1 MSTKGHQLTKRR
13 WTGIRRIVAA
23 VLAAMLAGPIA
34 AAAAD
39 DDTSRYERTALRSA
53 FDFVNKN
60 EFGRR
65 SSVSSILKQKDVHAV
80 AVTFIASFMD
90 VPRDTVKELDA
101 LHEHYRKR
109 GVVLIVSIEP
119 SYGSKPIKN
128 MLDEEKIKVPV
139 SFTGKQWD
147 PFQKVAGSK
156 HHNSWPWTFYIDKEG
171 NFVDK
176 GSSVPYKHQ
185 LEAIA
190 LPGDSQGVEDPGVVS
205 NGGGAADALVQPP
218 SKTLSEI
225 TVSRPEAGEWK
236 FVDGGGFNDSLALVL
251 PTTGDKDRPTLG
263 GSTTFGAGSGAF
275 GYLAD
280 NDAVVHVSTLDR
292 RSHTSVGRTMVDPG
306 SAGSI
311 LDALEAIY
319 EDTADKVS
327 RVRQSKNSR
336 LGGQRAGKITATL
349 HKGDALVEVTAFA
362 IPVRVHTYIV
372 TVAHGSELPEE
383 SAKQIA
389 EILKDIRFGRE

>member
-1 MSTKGHQLTKRR
+1 MRTTRRKATIRGALALTTAALL
-13 WTGIRRIVAA
+13 TGIATSVPATA
-23 VLAAMLAGPIA
+23 
-34 AAAAD
+34 

-65 SSVSSILKQKDVHAV
+65 SSVSSILKKKDVHSV

-101 LHEHYRKR
+101 LNEHYRKR

-128 MLDEEKIKVPV
+128 MLDEEGIKVPV

-171 NFVDK
+171 NFVSK
-176 GSSVPYKHQ
+176 MSGVPYKHE
-185 LEAIA
+185 LEKIA
-190 LPGDSQGVEDPGVVS
+190 LPGDSQDVQDPGVIS

-218 SKTLSEI
+218 NKTLSEI
-225 TVSRPEAGEWK
+225 TVPRPEEGDWK
-236 FVDGGGFNDSLALVL
+236 FADGGGFGDSLALVL
-251 PTTGDKDRPTLG
+251 PASGDAEPKPSAFGT
-263 GSTTFGAGSGAF
+263 STFGTGSGAF
-275 GYLAD
+275 GFLGS

-319 EDTADKVS
+319 EEKADKLS
-327 RVRQSKNSR
+327 RVRQSKNSK

-349 HKGDALVEVTAFA
+349 HRGDSLVEVTAYA

-372 TVAHGSELPEE
+372 TVAHGPDLSEP
-383 SAKQIA
+383 ATKQIA
-389 EILKDIRFGRE
+389 EVLKGIRFQRG